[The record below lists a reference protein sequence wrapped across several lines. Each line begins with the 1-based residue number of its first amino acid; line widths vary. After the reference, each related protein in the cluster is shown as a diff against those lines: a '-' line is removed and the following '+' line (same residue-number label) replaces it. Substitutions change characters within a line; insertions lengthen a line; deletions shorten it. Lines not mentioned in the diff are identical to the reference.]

1 MQNEQYE
8 DVFQF
13 LGGTFHQDIESPE
26 HAFEEFLRE
35 TSRVYLK
42 DAVLFLK
49 EFINSALT
57 KEEKN
62 SFIEKSADG
71 VYFPALGQEPIDWLK
86 GITLQIETEVSN

>member
-1 MQNEQYE
+1 MQKE
-8 DVFQF
+8 DVFEF

-35 TSRVYLK
+35 TNRVYLN
-42 DAVLFLK
+42 DAVLFVN

-62 SFIEKSADG
+62 SFIEESADG
-71 VYFPALGQEPIDWLK
+71 IYFPALGLEPIDWLQ
-86 GITLQIETEVSN
+86 GITLQIETELSN

>member
-1 MQNEQYE
+1 MQSEQNE
-8 DVFQF
+8 DVFEF

-62 SFIEKSADG
+62 SFIEESADG
-71 VYFPALGQEPIDWLK
+71 IYFPALEEPIDWLQK
-86 GITLQIETEVSN
+86 ITLQIETELNK

>member
-42 DAVLFLK
+42 DSVLFLK

-62 SFIEKSADG
+62 SFIEKSA
-71 VYFPALGQEPIDWLK
+71 QEPIDWLK
-86 GITLQIETEVSN
+86 GITLQIETDLSN